1 MRSAVAAFGFVYIH
15 PLADGNGRVHRF
27 LINDVLRR
35 DDAIPDPVILP
46 VSAVITDDAAE
57 RRSYDR
63 ILDRVSKPL
72 IQSVRE
78 HVVFEPVQ
86 TVYPDGVASNFSFS
100 GADVAKSMWSYPDL
114 GPHVIYLSDIISRTL
129 TEQMREESI
138 YLRRHAQ
145 ARAAVKEIVEM
156 PDHQIDR
163 VLRSIE
169 QNAGK
174 LSNVLAKEMP
184 VLREPGVW
192 EAIVEAAS
200 RILGEAAVFDESVVE
215 RYRPERT
222 PGR

>member
-1 MRSAVAAFGFVYIH
+1 
-15 PLADGNGRVHRF
+15 
-27 LINDVLRR
+27 
-35 DDAIPDPVILP
+35 
-46 VSAVITDDAAE
+46 
-57 RRSYDR
+57 
-63 ILDRVSKPL
+63 
-72 IQSVRE
+72 
-78 HVVFEPVQ
+78 
-86 TVYPDGVASNFSFS
+86 
-100 GADVAKSMWSYPDL
+100 
-114 GPHVIYLSDIISRTL
+114 
-129 TEQMREESI
+129 MREESI
-138 YLRRHAQ
+138 YLRHHAQ

-192 EAIVEAAS
+192 ESIVEAAS
-200 RILGEAAVFDESVVE
+200 RVLGEAAVVDESVVE